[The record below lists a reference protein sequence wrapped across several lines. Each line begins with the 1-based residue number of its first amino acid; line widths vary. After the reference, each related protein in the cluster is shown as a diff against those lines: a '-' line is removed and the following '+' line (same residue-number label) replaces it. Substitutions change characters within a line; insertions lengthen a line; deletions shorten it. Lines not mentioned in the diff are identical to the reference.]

1 MSSVI
6 HDGWS
11 NCFLY
16 ALNFVADGRPT
27 WNSRQ
32 WYRPPHIT
40 AFKYNMDYFA
50 TSQQDY
56 EQLTIDKEAKFG
68 IIREQKGGC

>member
-1 MSSVI
+1 
-6 HDGWS
+6 
-11 NCFLY
+11 
-16 ALNFVADGRPT
+16 
-27 WNSRQ
+27 
-32 WYRPPHIT
+32 
-40 AFKYNMDYFA
+40 MDYFA